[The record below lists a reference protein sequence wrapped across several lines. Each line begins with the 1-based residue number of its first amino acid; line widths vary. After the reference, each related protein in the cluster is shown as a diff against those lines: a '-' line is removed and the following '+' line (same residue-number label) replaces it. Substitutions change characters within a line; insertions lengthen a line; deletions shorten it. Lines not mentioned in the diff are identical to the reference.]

1 MTYCQ
6 ITFKEREGTP
16 TCSLRRMKVIAS
28 NLKKYGAFLDPRE
41 KGLGFWRV
49 QLKDTHIKKVEK
61 ILEEN
66 KLEVLKMTFSKE
78 RIALF

>member
-16 TCSLRRMKVIAS
+16 TCSSGKMKAIAS

-41 KGLGFWRV
+41 KGLGSWRV
-49 QLKDTHIKKVEK
+49 QMKDTHTSKVKK
-61 ILEEN
+61 ILRN
-66 KLEVLKMTFSKE
+66 NNLEVLKMTFSKE